1 MSVRKPRKDGAPA
14 RAAIRVLGARAH
26 NLVGIDVEIPHAA
39 LTVVTGPSGSGKSSL
54 AFDVVHAEAERRY
67 LAAHGEGL
75 VLAPPAVDH
84 VDGLLPAL
92 AVRQTPPRLGAR
104 ATVATL
110 AQLAQPLRSLFH
122 RYGAIQCPRCGAPL
136 RPLARAEIVDAV
148 LALPEGTRLTLS
160 APLHDRGWQAPSP
173 DLQGTLDELH
183 RRGFSRLVVDGKT
196 VDLDPRPTLG
206 GSQTVDLLIDRL
218 VARPSSRARIA
229 ESVELALRE
238 GRGVCR
244 VTVVSDGL
252 ASAAADGTLYADRA
266 RCTRCAFE
274 VPPIDA
280 RTFSHTSTEG
290 ACPSCRGTG
299 EVLAVDSD
307 AVVAD
312 PERSIE
318 EGAIAV
324 FGEPGS
330 ARYRARL
337 ASLKAAL
344 DPPLDVPFSA
354 LPETL
359 RQVILFGGALKAKGR
374 KKESA
379 YEGVVPLLTRRLAEL
394 DARVDSDE
402 EVWAALEEEL
412 GAFRSTQ
419 RCPTCDGARLG
430 VIGRTATLLEQTLPQ
445 LLALDVPHLEACV
458 RSWPIEGM
466 PLAEPLTRALLER
479 LALLSR
485 VGLGYLVVDRAART
499 LSAGEAQRI
508 RLAEVLGSA
517 LDHLLYVLDEPT
529 QGLHPRDVAQI
540 LAALLDLRGRSG
552 TLLVVE
558 HDRQI
563 IEAADHL
570 IELGPGAGGE
580 GGRVVGQGTL
590 ATLRGLQTLTA
601 RWLDAARGREA
612 PKRSGAALT
621 LQGATLHNLRGDS
634 VALSRRALNLICGV
648 SGSGKSSLLTCIE
661 DRSRAVV
668 FAEQH
673 PRRTARVGRANAGE
687 LTGASG
693 LMRILA
699 LDESPMGRGARSTP
713 ATFLG
718 VLGPLR
724 DLFVQLPE
732 ARARGWDSA
741 RFTYNVAGGR
751 CERCS
756 GDGVLEVR
764 VLGTAQEILCPLC
777 HGSRYERE
785 TLEVRWRGMSI
796 ADVLALSLE
805 EALRQFESIPAVV
818 KRLASAQRVGLGYLA
833 LGQRAGTLSG
843 GEAQRLALAREL
855 GQGGAGETLYL
866 LDEPTRGLHG
876 TDVEALTDV
885 LQALVDEGN
894 TVVVCAHALAL
905 VRAADRVVEL
915 GPAGG
920 PGGGHVVFTGSP
932 QGLASQDTAT
942 GEALRASA

>member
-1 MSVRKPRKDGAPA
+1 MKARNARKEPA
-14 RAAIRVLGARAH
+14 AGAIRVVGARAH
-26 NLVGIDVEIPHAA
+26 NLARIDVEIPHAA

-75 VLAPPAVDH
+75 VLAPPAVDN
-84 VDGLLPAL
+84 VEGLLPAL

-110 AQLAQPLRSLFH
+110 AQLAEPLRTLFH
-122 RYGAIQCPRCGAPL
+122 RYAAIQCPRCGAPL

-160 APLHDRGWQAPSP
+160 APLHDRGWQAPSH
-173 DLQGTLDELH
+173 DVEGTLDELH

-196 VDLDPRPTLG
+196 VDLDPRPSLVGTQ
-206 GSQTVDLLIDRL
+206 SVDLLIDRL
-218 VARPSSRARIA
+218 VARSNSRARIA

-244 VTVVSDGL
+244 VIV
-252 ASAAADGTLYADRA
+252 ASEGAPIEGTLYADRA
-266 RCTRCAFE
+266 RCTRCALE

-290 ACPSCRGTG
+290 ACPACRGTG
-299 EVLAVDSD
+299 EVLAVD
-307 AVVAD
+307 AEAIVPD

-330 ARYRARL
+330 VRYRARL

-354 LPETL
+354 LPEPL
-359 RQVILFGGALKAKGR
+359 RQVILFGGALKAKGK
-374 KKESA
+374 KKETA

-402 EVWAALEEEL
+402 DVWTALEEEL

-419 RCPTCDGARLG
+419 RCPMCDGARLG
-430 VIGRTATLLEQTLPQ
+430 VIGRTATLFEATLSQ
-445 LLALDVPHLEACV
+445 LLALDVPHLEARV
-458 RSWPIEGM
+458 RSWAIEGM

-540 LAALLDLRGRSG
+540 LEALLDLRGRSG

-570 IELGPGAGGE
+570 IELGPGAGRE
-580 GGRVVGQGTL
+580 GGRLVGQGTL
-590 ATLRGLQTLTA
+590 ATLRAENTLTA
-601 RWLDAARGREA
+601 RWLDAAAAREA
-612 PKRSGAALT
+612 PRRSGAVLT
-621 LQGATLHNLRGDS
+621 LEGATLHNLRGDA
-634 VALSRRALNLICGV
+634 VTLTRRALNVICGV

-661 DRSRAVV
+661 DRARAIV
-668 FAEQH
+668 FTEQH
-673 PRRTARVGRANAGE
+673 PRRTARIGRVHAGE
-687 LTGASG
+687 LIGASG
-693 LMRILA
+693 LMRVLA

-764 VLGTAQEILCPLC
+764 VLGTIQEIPCPLC

-796 ADVLALSLE
+796 ADVLALSIE

-818 KRLASAQRVGLGYLA
+818 KRLGSAARVGLGYLA

-876 TDVEALTDV
+876 TDVDALTDV
-885 LQALVDEGN
+885 LQALVEEGN
-894 TVVVCAHALAL
+894 TVVVAAHALAL
-905 VRAADRVVEL
+905 VRAADRVIEL

-920 PGGGHVVFTGSP
+920 PGGGQVIFSGRP
-932 QGLASQDTAT
+932 EDLATKDTAT
-942 GEALRASA
+942 GEALRR